1 MSKLQEK
8 QLKVARDLKRNTWAT
23 NKITTI
29 KRKVISDPPPVSDK
43 SSSGCCSAAAALR
56 QHTGSSGA
64 YNATTKQDGRVDGS
78 TSNDTHPCLHEYA
91 ASTVPLAKAEMSWL
105 MHGDWSLEVRNVS
118 KIRNRRGQSAEGQKW
133 PKNLLLEGADTVQ
146 PPPHWR
152 LVITAQNPAP
162 GGR

>member
-1 MSKLQEK
+1 MPKFQEK
-8 QLKVARDLKRNTWAT
+8 QLKVAKDLKRNTWAT

-64 YNATTKQDGRVDGS
+64 YNATTKQDGRADGR
-78 TSNDTHPCLHEYA
+78 TSNGTHPCLHEYA
-91 ASTVPLAKAEMSWL
+91 ASTVPLATARKS
-105 MHGDWSLEVRNVS
+105 HGKCMETGVWRSETFR
-118 KIRNRRGQSAEGQKW
+118 KFEIARGRG
-133 PKNLLLEGADTVQ
+133 PKL
-146 PPPHWR
+146 
-152 LVITAQNPAP
+152 AQNPAP